1 MCLISFKYAVLKIIS
16 GPTYRYQGERLIEPC
31 TILVQD
37 HCYDEETQDFPL
49 KDLLATSECDPHLH
63 TLIFDHVNQQDE
75 FQQYC
80 CVYMPALL
88 ARESAEFEA
97 QCISPHWITKT
108 RAFNFMINKPRPHRI
123 ELLKLINEHG
133 LTNFSHSLCWKTS
146 PVPAVAITDYRIG
159 DEVPLDRGV
168 KNRHYRN
175 AVTYQAF
182 LQRCVFEP
190 ACISLVTEPAC
201 YERQTIV
208 TEKTIMAIYGGTIPV
223 WVGGWR
229 IADWMKDQG
238 FDIFEDVV
246 DHSYQVLADPM
257 QRVRKSI
264 ELNLDLLQKPIKDFY
279 NCYSQRLQ
287 HNYDLARSGLW
298 QQQCEVIRNSL
309 GI

>member
-1 MCLISFKYAVLKIIS
+1 MLKIIS
-16 GPTYRYQGERLIEPC
+16 GPTYRYQGERLTEPC
-31 TILVQD
+31 TILVED
-37 HCYDEETQDFPL
+37 HCYNEQTHSFPL
-49 KDLLATSECDPHLH
+49 TDLLESSKCDPGLH
-63 TLIFDHVNQQDE
+63 TLVFDHVNQQDE

-88 ARESAEFEA
+88 ARETKEFKD
-97 QCISPHWITKT
+97 QNISPDWQVKT

-123 ELLKLINEHG
+123 ELLKLIQEYE
-133 LTNFSHSLCWKTS
+133 LTNFNHSLCWKTS
-146 PVPAVAITDYRIG
+146 PVPTVAITNYKIG
-159 DEVPLDRGV
+159 DEVQLDCGV

-175 AVTYQAF
+175 AMTYQSL
-182 LQRCVFEP
+182 LQRRVFEP

-229 IADWMKDQG
+229 IADWMKAQG

-246 DHSYQVLADPM
+246 DHSYQDLADPM
-257 QRVRKSI
+257 QRVKKSI
-264 ELNLDLLQKPIKDFY
+264 ELNLDLLQHPTKDFY

-287 HNYDLARSGLW
+287 HNYNLARSDIW
-298 QQQCEVIRNSL
+298 KKQCDIICSSL
-309 GI
+309 GIDSSYRIN